1 MRSVIIPVNEG
12 GFLAATIWERSDAKA
27 IVLLH
32 PATAVVQGFYK
43 GFAEYLFNRGFNVL
57 TYDYRGTGLSK
68 SGLVRTYRVSM
79 SDWIDQD
86 VGCITAW
93 AKAHFPGHCS
103 LTCRGDEH
111 HQTHHRKGACLVRIT
126 CSGSD
131 SVPYLRLHACQAPGA
146 G

>member
-57 TYDYRGTGLSK
+57 TYDYRGTASLNPGWSVLTAFLCLTGST
-68 SGLVRTYRVSM
+68 RT
-79 SDWIDQD
+79 SD
-86 VGCITAW
+86 V
-93 AKAHFPGHCS
+93 
-103 LTCRGDEH
+103 
-111 HQTHHRKGACLVRIT
+111 
-126 CSGSD
+126 
-131 SVPYLRLHACQAPGA
+131 
-146 G
+146 